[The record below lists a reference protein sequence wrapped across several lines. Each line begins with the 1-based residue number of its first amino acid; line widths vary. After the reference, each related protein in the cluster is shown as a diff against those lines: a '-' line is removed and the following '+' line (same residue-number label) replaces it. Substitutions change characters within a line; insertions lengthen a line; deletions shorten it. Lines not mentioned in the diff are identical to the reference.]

1 MTEGMEFSRA
11 KARGKGVPRLSFSL
25 FSKLVVYSY
34 MSQIIKIVPLQKMP
48 RDKGFFDYKVSGQI
62 AKNITPGAVFEVPF
76 GKRKLQ
82 SVFYR
87 FETSSPFDKLRELEE
102 VNVLGQLP
110 DYQLKLIDWFS
121 KYYYYSPAS
130 TLILM
135 LPAIPKKKQS
145 LSINQLLVSYKKIN
159 LTANT
164 KKVANDIWT
173 SPEKKYLILP
183 NSQELKTKVYLQLV
197 NKAIEENK
205 QIVLLFPQVEKVK
218 SFYQYLDPS
227 SRKHTCV
234 ISSEVQRSKNRH
246 HQLWQDISDKK
257 YNVIVGTRS
266 SVFAPL
272 QNCHLMI
279 VDESHSEDYKQWDQ
293 TPRYN
298 VVKVIK
304 EIQNNLN
311 NKLILTSVT
320 PRIEIVYEAK
330 KLGYKYIS
338 LGEDAKVNLSV
349 VDLSHERQKG
359 FTYLTDKLIKSID
372 LQVKKEKQ
380 SLLIVNKRGLYS
392 YLLCQDCSWT
402 AKCLSCEMPLIIN
415 AENKL
420 ECRNCEKKGPVPLAC
435 PRCEGANLKPLGIG
449 IEQISRTLK
458 KEYGWTCSEDVE
470 SKTAQVILSTGQNIT
485 EGSWGNVGLLGF
497 VYIDSLVYLADY
509 NSNYKL
515 YSFIK
520 TIINS
525 AGSNVNEIILQ
536 TCFVNNLA
544 IEHIKLGYTKFYKDE
559 IEARKAFNY
568 PPFSNVI
575 KIFFQHHDLDIC
587 EKEARHVYKELKQSV
602 EKLGGRIT
610 EPYLYYLRKVRK
622 RYRYQIAIVLPKI
635 SQKEEEDLLSAV
647 PSHWMLDKD
656 PKDLL

>member
-1 MTEGMEFSRA
+1 
-11 KARGKGVPRLSFSL
+11 
-25 FSKLVVYSY
+25 
-34 MSQIIKIVPLQKMP
+34 MP
-48 RDKGFFDYKVSGQI
+48 RDKGFFDYKVSVEI

-76 GKRKLQ
+76 GRRKLQ
-82 SVFYR
+82 SVFFR
-87 FETSSPFDKLRELEE
+87 FETSSPFDKLRKLDD
-102 VNVLGQLP
+102 VKVLGQLP
-110 DYQLKLIDWFS
+110 KYQLKLIDWFS

-135 LPAIPKKKQS
+135 LPSIPKKKQS
-145 LSINQLLVSYKKIN
+145 LSINQLMVSYKKIP
-159 LTANT
+159 LRPKT
-164 KKVANDIWT
+164 KKVADDIWQ
-173 SPEKKYLILP
+173 SSDKKYLISP
-183 NSQELKTKVYLQLV
+183 NSQNLKTEVYLQLV
-197 NKAIEENK
+197 NRAIKENK
-205 QIVLLFPQVEKVK
+205 QIVFFFPQVEKVK
-218 SFYQYLDPS
+218 SFYQYLS
-227 SRKHTCV
+227 AAERKRACV

-246 HQLWQDISDKK
+246 HSLWQDISDKK
-257 YNVIVGTRS
+257 YNVIIGTRS

-298 VVKVIK
+298 VVKVLK
-304 EIQNNLN
+304 EIQKNLK

-320 PRIEIVYEAK
+320 PRIETVYEAK

-338 LGEDAKVNLSV
+338 LGADAKVNLSV

-372 LQVKKEKQ
+372 EQVKNKKQ

-402 AKCLSCEMPLIIN
+402 ARCLGCEMPLIIN

-420 ECRNCEKKGPVPLAC
+420 ECRSCEKKGPLPLAC
-435 PRCEGANLKPLGIG
+435 PRCKGANLKPLGIG
-449 IEQISRTLK
+449 IEQISRILQ
-458 KEYGWTCSEDVE
+458 KEYGWTCSEDIE
-470 SKTAQVILSTGQNIT
+470 SKDAQVILSTGQNIS
-485 EGSWGNVGLLGF
+485 ENSWNNVGLLGF

-520 TIINS
+520 SVINS
-525 AGSNVNEIILQ
+525 AGKNIKNIVLQ
-536 TCFVNNLA
+536 TCFINNLA
-544 IEHIKLGYTKFYKDE
+544 IEHIKLGYTKFYKEE
-559 IEARKAFNY
+559 IESRKAFDY

-575 KIFFQHHDLDIC
+575 KIFFQHHDLDVC
-587 EKEARHVYKELKQSV
+587 EKEARSVYKELKNLV
-602 EKLGGRIT
+602 EEKNGKIT

-622 RYRYQIAIVLPKI
+622 RYRYQVAIVLPKI
-635 SQKEEEDLLSAV
+635 SQKEEEEILSAV